1 MEAAARFPSARWCNK
16 KETFDR
22 ASGAT
27 PQKLGNLRRRE
38 SELPPGWCRQRRQ
51 GLGEG
56 KSAGCLRAKSFQK
69 RGRNPSNA
77 KFL

>member
-22 ASGAT
+22 SSGAT

-38 SELPPGWCRQRRQ
+38 SCLQGGAGRVARGW
-51 GLGEG
+51 G
-56 KSAGCLRAKSFQK
+56 
-69 RGRNPSNA
+69 RGSLQA
-77 KFL
+77 A